1 MKNKKSILV
10 VSALVRI
17 IIAVVVLFL
26 VVIPACTKIRSLFVG
41 GVGSGPYEELLKSVD
56 EMSRADDGEA
66 VTQLF
71 ELDSGTAILVFESNT
86 DRVIVDHQGPE
97 DWFTLFYKPNPECEG
112 NFACIC
118 KCTEFDIN
126 YEITGFIHKITY
138 RHAICRAGMESCKT
152 FKTYE
157 VDGMCEIKEIGSGE
171 NVVVATSGDDPWK
184 CTQGAYIGR
193 EVETSNGNG
202 VVDTKSPERR
212 IIRIENVGGIVYV
225 CENPDPSDGCVP
237 PLPAP

>member
-1 MKNKKSILV
+1 MKNKKSIIV
-10 VSALVRI
+10 VKALVRI

-26 VVIPACTKIRSLFVG
+26 IVIPACNKIRSLFIG

-56 EMSRADDGEA
+56 EISRADDGEA

-71 ELDSGTAILVFESNT
+71 ELDRGTAVLVFKSST
-86 DRVIVDHQGPE
+86 DSVIVDHQGR
-97 DWFTLFYKPNPECEG
+97 DNWFTRFYKPNECEG

-118 KCTEFDIN
+118 KCTEFDID
-126 YEITGFIHKITY
+126 YEITGVFGARTTY
-138 RHAICRAGMESCKT
+138 RNAVCRAGMESCKT

-157 VDGMCEIKEIGSGE
+157 VNGTCEIKEIGSGE
-171 NVVVATSGDDPWK
+171 NIVVATSGDDPWK
-184 CTQGAYIGR
+184 CTQGVYIGR
-193 EVETSNGNG
+193 EVEKNGNG